1 MIRERMNFENRD
13 ALATSLARK
22 VGHILSKA
30 VSIKGFAQLAVSG
43 GTTPI
48 LFFEHLSRIPLSWE
62 KVTVTLVDERQV
74 PENSPRS
81 NARLVRQHLLQNA
94 AKAARFVPL
103 FNNPEAGNLG
113 PFCAVVLGMGTDGH
127 TASYFPGGDKLA
139 EALDPAGAKPLIEI
153 IAPGAGEPR
162 ITFTLPHL
170 LSANYLALHIE
181 GREKLVVLEK
191 VETDD
196 DIMGMPIRA
205 ILASQH
211 SLDIYW
217 CP

>member
-22 VGHILSKA
+22 VGHILSKT
-30 VSIKGFAQLAVSG
+30 VSIKGYARLAVSG
-43 GTTPI
+43 GTTPV
-48 LFFEHLSRIPLSWE
+48 LFFEHLSRVNLSWD
-62 KVTVTLVDERQV
+62 KVTVTLVDERLV
-74 PENSPRS
+74 TEDNPRS

-103 FNNPEAGNLG
+103 DGNPEAAKLS

-127 TASYFPGGDKLA
+127 TASYFPGGDTLDK
-139 EALDPAGAKPLIEI
+139 ALDPATSQPLIEI
-153 IAPGAGEPR
+153 SAPAAGEPR

-170 LSANYLALHIE
+170 LSAHYLALHIE
-181 GREKLVVLEK
+181 GREKLAVLEK
-191 VETDD
+191 AEAGTN
-196 DIMGMPIRA
+196 IMEMPIRA

>member
-48 LFFEHLSRIPLSWE
+48 LFFEHLSRVHLSWE

-74 PENSPRS
+74 PEDSPRS

-103 FNNPEAGNLG
+103 FNNPDAASLG

-127 TASYFPGGDKLA
+127 TASYFPGGDTLI
-139 EALDPAGAKPLIEI
+139 EALDPATKKPLLGIS
-153 IAPGAGEPR
+153 APASGEPR

-181 GREKLVVLEK
+181 GKEKLAVLEK
-191 VETDD
+191 AASDD
-196 DIMGMPIRA
+196 DIMEMPIRA
-205 ILASQH
+205 ILASKH

>member
-48 LFFEHLSRIPLSWE
+48 LFFEHLSRIQMSWE
-62 KVTVTLVDERQV
+62 KVTITLVDERQV
-74 PENSPRS
+74 PEDSPRS
-81 NARLVRQHLLQNA
+81 NARLVREHLLQNA
-94 AKAARFVPL
+94 AKSAKFVPL
-103 FNNPEAGNLG
+103 FGNPDAAKLG
-113 PFCAVVLGMGTDGH
+113 PFCAVILGMGADGH
-127 TASYFPGGDKLA
+127 TASYFPGGDTLGK
-139 EALDPAGAKPLIEI
+139 ALDPATSQPTIEI
-153 IAPGAGEPR
+153 TAPAAGEPR
-162 ITFTLPHL
+162 ITFTLAHL

-181 GREKLVVLEK
+181 GNEKLAVLEK
-191 VETDD
+191 AFGGTDTRE
-196 DIMGMPIRA
+196 MPIRA